1 MFLQTTLMPIEETV
15 LILEQDALTAPEL
28 FEAMFRLLNSL
39 KQRKADSFFGTDTDK
54 ALRKM
59 PPSKARKVKQDF
71 LKFFEKTIAYL
82 EAKFDFSEKNHLC
95 ALTPF
100 SLLKSVTYDHLR
112 CAAEQLKMEKI
123 INLDNLYSEY
133 TDAKSLLDEQ
143 VACVDPKITVDKK
156 WVAIFSEMG
165 TRSHKCE
172 NLLLLVSKILSIPCS
187 NAFVERVFSLMS
199 AHWTETRNRCNVDL
213 VKAELQVKVN
223 FDMDCEQFYHYI
235 KEKKDILKAAG
246 KSEKYKFS
254 KKKRKTENC
263 VAPSRPQPF
272 LQRGRRDG
280 PHLPQD
286 ASPTLESMFFV
297 QGEVEV
303 QEAPL
308 CGVGMTHTYGPT
320 VWARSMQ
327 VPLY

>member
-1 MFLQTTLMPIEETV
+1 MLKCWPAVKAYFQKLGEDHCPPLIWRHIDNEAGEKDYSTSQTYMMFLQTTLTPIEETV

-28 FEAMFRLLNSL
+28 FEAMLRLLNSL
-39 KQRKADSFFGTDTDK
+39 KQRKADSFFGTETDK

-59 PPSKARKVKQDF
+59 PPSKARKVTQDF

-100 SLLKSVTYDHLR
+100 SLKKSVTYDHLR

-133 TDAKSLLDEQ
+133 TDAKSLMDEQ

-199 AHWTETRNRCNVDL
+199 ARWTETRNRCNVDL

-223 FDMDCEQFYHYI
+223 FDMDCEQFYHRI
-235 KEKKDILKAAG
+235 IGMPE
-246 KSEKYKFS
+246 
-254 KKKRKTENC
+254 
-263 VAPSRPQPF
+263 
-272 LQRGRRDG
+272 
-280 PHLPQD
+280 
-286 ASPTLESMFFV
+286 SPAQSFGYVLESS
-297 QGEVEV
+297 QQRCCCTEDKLHSGN
-303 QEAPL
+303 
-308 CGVGMTHTYGPT
+308 
-320 VWARSMQ
+320 
-327 VPLY
+327 